1 VRVLLANSESLM
13 RGGEFQTAALARAL
27 MRSGWEV
34 VLAARAGSA
43 LSRAASG
50 SVPCEEFGF
59 EGVPVVTPLA
69 LARLVSRW
77 RADILHA
84 QTSSAHTHLWLARGL
99 LRGAPPLVVSRRV
112 AFPIRKDLFSLLKY
126 RTGVA
131 HYIPISRAAAVSL
144 LARGVK
150 ASQMTII
157 PSGVDVEAFRTAKVS
172 SGLARR
178 WGIEKGGC
186 VIGVVAAF
194 EAEKGHRILLRAA
207 TGVIGENPGAR
218 FILVGEGSLE
228 RELRDEIAA
237 LGIEHAV
244 MCVPPDVP
252 LEEML
257 PLFDI
262 FVLPSLQE
270 GLSTALIAAMAAGLP
285 VIASDTGGIP
295 EVVTAG
301 SGLLVPPGDD
311 AALAG
316 AIKRVIAD
324 KKLRKSMGAAARIR
338 GADFDMS
345 RTVERIMEVY
355 GRLLARREGPSRCES
370 SP

>member
-1 VRVLLANSESLM
+1 MRVLLANSEALM

-27 MRSGWEV
+27 MRSGCEV
-34 VLAARAGSA
+34 MLAARAGSA

-50 SVPCEEFGF
+50 SIPVEEFGF
-59 EGVPVVTPLA
+59 ENVPVVTPFA
-69 LARLVSRW
+69 VARLVSRW
-77 RADILHA
+77 RADLLHA

-112 AFPIRKDLFSLLKY
+112 AFPIGRDLFSLLKY

-131 HYIPISRAAAVSL
+131 HYIPISRAAAGSL
-144 LARGVK
+144 LERGVS
-150 ASQMTII
+150 AARMTVI
-157 PSGVDVEAFRTAKVS
+157 PSGIDVEAFRTAKAS
-172 SGLARR
+172 SGLERR
-178 WGIEKGGC
+178 WGIVKGEC

-207 TGVIGENPGAR
+207 ERVVRESPNVR

-228 RELRDEIAA
+228 RALRDEIAA
-237 LGIEHAV
+237 LGIERAV
-244 MCVPPDVP
+244 ECVPPDAP

-295 EVVTAG
+295 EVIVPG

-316 AIKRVIAD
+316 AMQGLIAD
-324 KKLRKSMGAAARIR
+324 ERLRGSMGEAARIR
-338 GADFDMS
+338 GADFDMT
-345 RTVERIMEVY
+345 RTVERTIEVY
-355 GRLLARREGPSRCES
+355 RRILGRDGTPSRYES
-370 SP
+370 SS

>member
-1 VRVLLANSESLM
+1 MRVLLANSEALM

-27 MRSGWEV
+27 MRSGWDV
-34 VLAARAGSA
+34 MLAARAGSA

-50 SVPCEEFGF
+50 SIPCEEFGF
-59 EGVPVVTPLA
+59 EGVPVITPFA
-69 LARLVSRW
+69 VARLVSRW
-77 RADILHA
+77 RADLLHA

-112 AFPIRKDLFSLLKY
+112 AFPIGKDLFSLLKY

-131 HYIPISRAAAVSL
+131 HYIPISRAAAGSL
-144 LARGVK
+144 LARGVN
-150 ASQMTII
+150 ASRMTII
-157 PSGVDVEAFRTAKVS
+157 PSGVDIEAIRRARAST
-172 SGLARR
+172 GLERR
-178 WGIEKGGC
+178 WGIEKGSC

-207 TGVIGENPGAR
+207 AGVLRESPDAR

-228 RELRDEIAA
+228 RGLRHEIAA
-237 LGIEHAV
+237 LDIEGAV
-244 MCVPPDVP
+244 KCVPPDVP

-270 GLSTALIAAMAAGLP
+270 GLSTALIAAMAAGLA

-295 EVVTAG
+295 EVITPG

-316 AIKRVIAD
+316 AIQRLIAD
-324 KKLRKSMGAAARIR
+324 EKLRKSMGAAARIR

-345 RTVERIMEVY
+345 RSVERIMEVY
-355 GRLLARREGPSRCES
+355 RHLLGRGEGPSRHES